1 MSKTVKSGKRATGR
15 TIAVFLIIAVVLIVL
30 GGIISMLITGKYTT
44 NTYEID
50 EAFGD
55 ISMTTSTADIKF
67 ALSDDGKCKVEC
79 YEKENAKHSVTV
91 ENDALTVKINKS
103 FNFGFNFGS
112 PKITVYLPKT
122 EYNALSIIESTGNI
136 EIPKNFSF
144 GNVDISSSTGNVD
157 FGASASKSVKI
168 KTTTGSI
175 GVENI
180 SADALDLAVTT
191 GKVNVSGVTCRDGIT
206 VGVSTGRANLSDIS
220 CKSVISSGTT
230 GSISLNNVVAAN
242 KFSVERSTGNVE
254 FSGCDAAEIYVN
266 TTTGNVSGSFLTS
279 KVFTADTKTG
289 SVDIPK
295 TTTGGKC
302 EISTSTG
309 NINIQIV

>member
-15 TIAVFLIIAVVLIVL
+15 TIAVFLIIAVVLIAL

-67 ALSDDGKCKVEC
+67 TLSDDGKCKVEC

-144 GNVDISSSTGNVD
+144 GNVDISSSTGDVD

-289 SVDIPK
+289 SVDVPK